1 MPANRWNSE
10 GCPTSALDMV
20 PPGVR
25 ARPARRL
32 AGGQPAAQAQV
43 PMPVGRDDF
52 VQRVLELAGPLADYG
67 RPDILE
73 QYEEIFRVEP
83 NDSWFDPVRSSTN
96 TTTFEI
102 ANISAERGKWI
113 FIFDYSVRPFGFS
126 GLGVGDTT
134 PLPEGNLSGS
144 FGYAI
149 RLGGRPAGVVR
160 YRLDPTSPSLNRLRF
175 KVNES
180 SLKPAS
186 QMTADDF
193 ARSNAAAFASAS
205 GYGGEVHPQSPG
217 RFGARNVPFMLSV
230 SDDETLEVT
239 GIIFNEITLPVAFIE
254 ARLSG
259 YITSAVVGQQLIEQL
274 SKTLR

>member
-1 MPANRWNSE
+1 
-10 GCPTSALDMV
+10 MV

-25 ARPARRL
+25 ARPSG
-32 AGGQPAAQAQV
+32 AGGAAAQQPPALA
-43 PMPVGRDDF
+43 REDF

-67 RPDILE
+67 RPAILE
-73 QYEEIFRVEP
+73 HYEEIFRVEP

-102 ANISAERGKWI
+102 ANIAAERGKWI

-126 GLGVGDTT
+126 GLGVGDTA
-134 PLPEGNLSGS
+134 PLEEGNLSGS
-144 FGYAI
+144 FGYAM
-149 RLGGRPAGVVR
+149 RLGGRPVGIVR
-160 YRLDPTSPSLNRLRF
+160 YRLDPTSPTLNRIRF

-180 SLKPAS
+180 PLKPVS
-186 QMTADDF
+186 QLTEDDF
-193 ARSNAAAFASAS
+193 ARNDAAAFASSS
-205 GYGGEVHPQSPG
+205 GYGGEVHPQAPG
-217 RFGARNVPFMLSV
+217 RFGAQNVPFMLSV

-259 YITSAVVGQQLIEQL
+259 YITSAVVGQRLLEQL
-274 SKTLR
+274 GKTLR